1 MYIDMHCDTL
11 LKGVREEREEIYE
24 LPEAMAD
31 VKRLKEAQVI
41 CQFFAI
47 FFPPKQSQYP
57 EGIKPLPEDEELFKK
72 AREIFQ
78 NTIQKHGEVLG
89 QAVNYQE
96 VIRQQEAGR
105 VAGILTMEDG
115 RAVLGSFERLQYFY
129 SQGVRLISLTWNY
142 ENCFGAPN
150 SKDVKIMQRGLTS
163 FGKEAVGVMND
174 LGILVDVS
182 HLSDGGFWDV
192 AALSKKPFVA
202 SHSNCRSLCNHTRNL
217 TDEMIHSLAEHG
229 GVAGVNFEPTF
240 LQEGKQESTMERI
253 AAHIKHFVQIGGE
266 ECVGIGT
273 DFDGIQGVFEVGE
286 PTAMERLF
294 AYLHRSGFSED
305 LIEKI
310 AYRNVF
316 RVIKESMK

>member
-47 FFPPKQSQYP
+47 FFPPKQNQYP
-57 EGIKPLPEDEELFKK
+57 EGVKPLPEDEELFKK

-96 VIRQQEAGR
+96 VIQQQEAGR

-150 SKDVKIMQRGLTS
+150 SRDVKIMQKGLTS

-192 AALSKKPFVA
+192 AAFSKKPFVA

-229 GVAGVNFEPTF
+229 GVAGVNFEPNF
-240 LQEGKQESTMERI
+240 LQEGKQESTMEQI

-310 AYRNVF
+310 AYRNVL

>member
-47 FFPPKQSQYP
+47 FFPPKQNQYP
-57 EGIKPLPEDEELFKK
+57 EGVKPLPEDEELFKK

-150 SKDVKIMQRGLTS
+150 SRDVKIMQKGLTS

-240 LQEGKQESTMERI
+240 LQEGKQESTMEQI

-310 AYRNVF
+310 AYRNVL